1 MRIAVGGMQHETNT
15 FTYLKTSLEDFLV
28 AEGDAMLEI
37 PEVVRDTSLQG
48 IIETLQA
55 NAVEIIP
62 SLFARALPSGTIARD
77 AYENLKRRLLERIA
91 NAKELDAVV
100 LGMHGSMYVEDVGDA
115 DGDLLE
121 SVRSVVGPKIPI
133 ICALDLH
140 ATITEKMV
148 GNANAF
154 VGYRTAPHIDKK
166 ATGQKAAELA
176 LKALNSSMELSTS
189 WVSIPMLVSGEQSE
203 TKVTPTSEII
213 AELRHMSPTG
223 GDIISS
229 SLFLGFPWADVS
241 FNCVSAIVVTAKEA
255 TTAGQREA
263 KRLAQLIWDKRNEFV
278 FTTETYS
285 LEKCLDIAESE
296 ASSPVVIADGGDNPT
311 AGASEDL
318 TNALDVLIKRGVKN
332 ALFAVVVDKPAYEEC
347 VAAGIGNH
355 VDLKLGRV
363 NPTEEPALPLAVRG
377 YVENIGTGKG
387 IPSVVI
393 KIDDIRVIVTAAR
406 TDVYDPQFLTDLALD
421 PMDYKVIV
429 VKSGYLSPEYMA
441 LTKRPLLALTPGDTN
456 LLLESIPYQVTPR
469 PIHPLDKDFEWVPK
483 AR

>member
-285 LEKCLDIAESE
+285 LEKCLDIAENE

-318 TNALDVLIKRGVKN
+318 TNALDVLIKRVS
-332 ALFAVVVDKPAYEEC
+332 
-347 VAAGIGNH
+347 
-355 VDLKLGRV
+355 
-363 NPTEEPALPLAVRG
+363 LASSRA
-377 YVENIGTGKG
+377 E
-387 IPSVVI
+387 
-393 KIDDIRVIVTAAR
+393 R
-406 TDVYDPQFLTDLALD
+406 L
-421 PMDYKVIV
+421 
-429 VKSGYLSPEYMA
+429 
-441 LTKRPLLALTPGDTN
+441 
-456 LLLESIPYQVTPR
+456 
-469 PIHPLDKDFEWVPK
+469 
-483 AR
+483 